1 MATIQT
7 AIELQDNFTGVL
19 YQVVNAVNMGV
30 AAMSDLQH
38 GMSASMDTASF
49 EAMQDS
55 AARAAASLDLYSE
68 ARQRAQASGAVP
80 AWQTDSAPVFTSSGA
95 ERFAQEV
102 EDVNARMGALYRT
115 QTQIAA
121 AASRAELFPPEASA
135 DITTIQER
143 LGALQRRMA
152 AIESDPLNMGTDAAS
167 AQLEHMRG
175 LLGQAL
181 DAQEALNSAV
191 GAMDVGA
198 ANRAYLQMS
207 QSIGNAER
215 YIRDNT
221 AEQENFTRAV
231 ERSSGSADR
240 LFSTVRGLVG
250 AYVSLQSIGKVL
262 EVSGSLSQTTARL
275 DLMNRSMESA
285 GKGAAGS
292 TQEML
297 SMVYNA
303 AQNARGSF
311 SDMAEVVAKFGNNA
325 GDAFSGSDEV
335 VAFAELV
342 QKQMKIA
349 GASTMES
356 ANAMLQ
362 LSQALGSGV
371 LRGDEL
377 NSIFEQAPNLI
388 QNIADYLD
396 VPLGSIREMASEGQ
410 LTADIVK
417 AAMFDAAEDINERFN
432 NMPMTWGAIWTSF
445 QNDALMAFQPVLQR
459 VNELAGSEAVQ
470 QFTRGA
476 EASLM
481 GLAGF
486 ALDVVNGMAAGADFV
501 ATHWDVIGPVVLGV
515 AAALGVYAA
524 GAAAVKIADAASA
537 GAKIVLCLASYA
549 HAAATRTEASAAA
562 QATAAQYGLNTALL
576 ACPITWIVV
585 GVIALVAAITA
596 IVRALN
602 IFGAKNTSVF
612 GTLVGLANVAVQ
624 AVVNLGLWVANVALG
639 IWNALGACCTN
650 IGTAFHNT
658 ISNIQGWFY
667 DLLATGLET
676 VAGICEALNRLPFIE
691 FDYSGI
697 SGKAAEYAAKSAA
710 AYDRKE
716 DYADIGQAFDKG
728 FHTFNAFGDGW
739 AQKAFQAGASWVDK
753 LSPKDPEDEREQVLY
768 ATDPYT
774 ALGDSVNNIA
784 GNTGKIANSLEV
796 SQEDLKYM
804 RDIAERDTINRYT
817 TAEIKIEQTNHNN
830 IASDMDLDGIVD
842 NLTSLMGEAVAVS
855 AKGAH
860 A

>member
-38 GMSASMDTASF
+38 GMSGSIDTASF
-49 EAMQDS
+49 EAMQNS

-152 AIESDPLNMGTDAAS
+152 AIESDPLNMGTDAAN

-191 GAMDVGA
+191 DTMDVGA

-221 AEQENFTRAV
+221 AEQEKFTREV
-231 ERSSGSADR
+231 ERSNDSADR

-262 EVSGSLSQTTARL
+262 EVSDSLSQTTARL
-275 DLMNRSMESA
+275 DLMDRSMENA

-325 GDAFSGSDEV
+325 GDAFSASDEV

-342 QKQMKIA
+342 QKQMKVA

-432 NMPMTWGAIWTSF
+432 NMPMTWGDIWTSF
-445 QNDALMAFQPVLQR
+445 QNDSLMAFQPVLQR
-459 VNELAGSEAVQ
+459 VNELANSEAVQ

-476 EASLM
+476 EAALM

-486 ALDVVNGMAAGADFV
+486 ALDVVNGLAAGADFV
-501 ATHWDVIGPVVLGV
+501 ATHWDVIRPVIGGV
-515 AAALGVYAA
+515 AAALGAYTAALTVYNAVKGISA
-524 GAAAVKIADAASA
+524 VAEAVHGAAMAFAAHKTFEATVK
-537 GAKIVLCLASYA
+537 
-549 HAAATRTEASAAA
+549 
-562 QATAAQYGLNTALL
+562 QYGFNAALL

-596 IVRALN
+596 VVRALN

-639 IWNALGACCTN
+639 MWNALGACCTN

-667 DLLATGLET
+667 NLLATGLET

-728 FHTFNAFGDGW
+728 FHTFDAFGDGW
-739 AQKAFQAGASWVDK
+739 AQKAFQAGASWIDK

-774 ALGDSVNNIA
+774 ALGSSINDIA
-784 GNTGKIANSLEV
+784 GDTGKIADSLEA
-796 SQEDLKYM
+796 SQEDLKFM

-830 IASDMDLDGIVD
+830 IASNMDLDGIVND
-842 NLTSLMGEAVAVS
+842 LTSLMGEAVAVS
-855 AKGAH
+855 AKGDH